1 MTIHRRRAVVPLVAE
16 LEEMPCDLIMRLD
29 WMRSVT
35 VIITIGSSGAY
46 IEVCPEDLLL
56 MRLVISCLFDSC
68 AEKTLVTEDTARALG
83 LAGVAETLTMK
94 GMSDIR
100 CTPALAKRV
109 WFRLSSVKMS
119 QHDLVGEPIEV
130 DAPTDL

>member
-35 VIITIGSSGAY
+35 VIITIDSSGAY

-56 MRLVISCLFDSC
+56 MVQMGRD
-68 AEKTLVTEDTARALG
+68 
-83 LAGVAETLTMK
+83 
-94 GMSDIR
+94 
-100 CTPALAKRV
+100 
-109 WFRLSSVKMS
+109 
-119 QHDLVGEPIEV
+119 
-130 DAPTDL
+130 